1 MIDIINAK
9 KEFKK
14 YVSNYNP
21 EHPRVALKIAH
32 IGRVT
37 ENCKLIAENLGLPE
51 EEVKLAELIGIFH
64 DLGRFEQVRIA
75 DTFSDRDSGINHGE
89 YSVKVLFED
98 RLIRNFIKEDC
109 YDELIKKAVYNHNR
123 ASIEP
128 NLTEKEELFC
138 KIIRDAD
145 KLDIFYVTT
154 FAEFLPLFWYKEF
167 DQEEIA
173 QSVIEDIENK
183 RLVNYANVK
192 NNADVITIFYGYIF
206 DIYFDITLEKVA
218 ENKYLEQYTEKVKEN
233 FKSEKIHR
241 QADNLLKICN
251 EFITEKIKGNN

>member
-32 IGRVT
+32 IERVS
-37 ENCKLIAENLGLPE
+37 ENCRLIAEFLKLPE
-51 EEVKLAELIGIFH
+51 DEVKLAQLIGLFH

-75 DTFSDRDSGINHGE
+75 DTFSDKDSGINHAE
-89 YSVKVLFED
+89 LSVKVLFEND
-98 RLIRNFIKEDC
+98 LIRKFIKETC
-109 YDELIKKAVYNHNR
+109 YDELIKKAVLNHNR
-123 ASIEP
+123 ARIEE
-128 NLTEKEELFC
+128 NVTEKEELFC

-154 FAEFLPLFWYKEF
+154 FSEFLPLFWYKEF
-167 DQEEIA
+167 DQEEIGKA
-173 QSVIEDIENK
+173 VIEDIENQ
-183 RLVNYANVK
+183 RLVDYRKIK
-192 NNADVITIFYGYIF
+192 NNADLITIFYAYIF
-206 DIYFDITLEKVA
+206 DLYFDITIKIVA

-233 FKSEKIHR
+233 FKSPKIHK
-241 QADNLLKICN
+241 QADYLLGLCN
-251 EFITEKIKGNN
+251 EFIKEKIKGII